1 MRDVK
6 SLIDRVYER
15 SKTGFQDT
23 PDSPEETTYGPVS
36 HWFYEEALA
45 FASNYYVKE
54 FTDFIPDGDER
65 SGDFKVTWSICKGIQ
80 KLRFINKLP
89 YLQMPGLISQ
99 GTRPIGRNLNTL
111 RQDEK

>member
-1 MRDVK
+1 MPHMLPVDYMRDVK
-6 SLIDRVYER
+6 SVVRVYER

-23 PDSPEETTYGPVS
+23 PDSPQETTYGFVS

-65 SGDFKVTWSICKGIQ
+65 SGDFSYLE
-80 KLRFINKLP
+80 KLSKLYECP
-89 YLQMPGLISQ
+89 L
-99 GTRPIGRNLNTL
+99 
-111 RQDEK
+111 